1 MLDAAHAWH
10 AAGGSETAL
19 RLLALASTGSLDI
32 LSETR
37 LELLRA
43 RITFHTRRGSEVPEL
58 LVQAARTLTP
68 LDAALARDTYL
79 DALDAA
85 LVNGGR
91 EALRVATAALA
102 APDAVGPPR
111 PQDLLMDGL
120 VTTFT
125 AGYAEGAPTL
135 RLAVAAFRD
144 GTDTAPGLD
153 ECGRWLWLASRIAIG
168 VLDDELAQVL
178 ANRHVQLAHDSGAL
192 EMLPAALSQLAC
204 VVTLT
209 GELARARE
217 LAVESTEIAEA
228 TGAVPLRYA
237 LIMLAA
243 WRGDRV
249 GVARLSD
256 LILGDIANPAGGGA
270 VGMAQYA
277 MAVLHNGLGN
287 YTDARAAAERACET
301 DEPAIVSMGL
311 SELVEAAVRAG
322 QPDVAAHAVAQLDA
336 RALACNTSWAR
347 GLAARSRALAS
358 TSIAEDDY
366 REAIAQ
372 LGRSRMTGETARA
385 HLVYGEWLRREGR
398 RQDARDQLRTAHA
411 LLSDMGAEAF
421 ADRAARELRAN
432 GEHPRTRAARPTDAL
447 TAHEAQI
454 ARLVATGATSR
465 EVAAQLFLSPRT
477 IEAHLR
483 SIFRKLG
490 ITSRRQLKELRLP

>member
-1 MLDAAHAWH
+1 
-10 AAGGSETAL
+10 
-19 RLLALASTGSLDI
+19 
-32 LSETR
+32 
-37 LELLRA
+37 
-43 RITFHTRRGSEVPEL
+43 
-58 LVQAARTLTP
+58 
-68 LDAALARDTYL
+68 
-79 DALDAA
+79 
-85 LVNGGR
+85 
-91 EALRVATAALA
+91 
-102 APDAVGPPR
+102 
-111 PQDLLMDGL
+111 
-120 VTTFT
+120 
-125 AGYAEGAPTL
+125 
-135 RLAVAAFRD
+135 
-144 GTDTAPGLD
+144 
-153 ECGRWLWLASRIAIG
+153 
-168 VLDDELAQVL
+168 
-178 ANRHVQLAHDSGAL
+178 
-192 EMLPAALSQLAC
+192 
-204 VVTLT
+204 
-209 GELARARE
+209 
-217 LAVESTEIAEA
+217 
-228 TGAVPLRYA
+228 
-237 LIMLAA
+237 
-243 WRGDRV
+243 
-249 GVARLSD
+249 
-256 LILGDIANPAGGGA
+256 
-270 VGMAQYA
+270 MAQYA

-454 ARLVATGATSR
+454 ARLVATAPPPER
-465 EVAAQLFLSPRT
+465 SPRSSSS
-477 IEAHLR
+477 APAR
-483 SIFRKLG
+483 
-490 ITSRRQLKELRLP
+490 SRRTCAASSASSASPRADSSRSCGCRSARRN